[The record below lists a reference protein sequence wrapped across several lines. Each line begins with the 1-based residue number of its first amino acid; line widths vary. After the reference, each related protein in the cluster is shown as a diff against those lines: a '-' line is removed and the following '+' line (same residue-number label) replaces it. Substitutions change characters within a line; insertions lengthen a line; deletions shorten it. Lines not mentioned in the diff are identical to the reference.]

1 MNTAKWF
8 SWKLKKEPYVCFVG
22 LAYFLG
28 KNNIIEIKNKQ
39 LLQARTSIE
48 KSTCFTKTFY
58 ATKHIFYSKPI
69 DKIWFKATVHFVA
82 CDVFTNK

>member
-1 MNTAKWF
+1 MVFLKIEKRAKRV
-8 SWKLKKEPYVCFVG
+8 E
-22 LAYFLG
+22 

-69 DKIWFKATVHFVA
+69 DKI
-82 CDVFTNK
+82 